1 MAKRKDGVTRERLGH
16 ETHTPE
22 FVPGKLI
29 VRFRDDALAPARA
42 LLARGAR
49 GVHALRSLRTMRDLA
64 AALPEQVSAPL
75 EMLKRQCGVKRID
88 PLLAPPPHA
97 RTTTRMTRMTR
108 GVMSLAASVECSP
121 REHLAGYNV
130 IELEAAEVSAETLQ
144 RIQASRAVR
153 FVERV
158 PNRWVSARRKKAVA
172 DPSLNLQWGL
182 RAIDWF
188 AAAKRPSAAQIHVA
202 VLDTGVDARHPDL
215 KGAIEAYHR
224 GGHSAKDLPGHGTHV
239 AGIIAA
245 LANNGVGIA
254 GVADCRLHLWKV
266 FGDPA
271 GPRAFEQFDDEAYN
285 RALGA
290 VLDSP
295 ARIVNLSL
303 GGTASSRTEAE
314 LIAALVA
321 EGVLVVAAM
330 GNEYAEGNPVE
341 YPGAYADVL
350 AVGAIGEAR
359 RRAAFSG
366 TGRHINLVAPGE
378 HILSTLPRYAF
389 ADRATDYDAWDGTSM
404 AAPHVAGVAALLKA
418 QNPQKTGAWIG
429 KRLQKTARRVPAMG
443 RKKFSTAYGHGLVSV
458 AKALL

>member
-1 MAKRKDGVTRERLGH
+1 MAKKSGRKDGVTRERLGR

-29 VRFRDDALAPARA
+29 VRFREDALAPARA
-42 LLARGAR
+42 AVARGMRAVR
-49 GVHALRSLRTMRDLA
+49 AIRTMRDLA
-64 AALPEQVSAPL
+64 GALPEQVAAPL
-75 EMLKRQCGVKRID
+75 EMLKRRCGLRRID
-88 PLLAPPPHA
+88 PLLAPPPRA
-97 RTTTRMTRMTR
+97 VLGTGLTR
-108 GVMSLAASVECSP
+108 GMLGLAASVESAP
-121 REHLAGYNV
+121 RAGLTGYNV
-130 IELEAAEVSAETLQ
+130 IELEEAHVSADTLQ
-144 RIQASRAVR
+144 RIQASRAVK

-158 PNRWVSARRKKAVA
+158 PNRWVSAKKKAVV

-188 AAAKRPSAAQIHVA
+188 AAGKRPSAAKVHVA
-202 VLDTGVDARHPDL
+202 VLDTGVDAKHPDL

-224 GGHSAKDLPGHGTHV
+224 GKHSAKDLPGHGTHV
-239 AGIIAA
+239 SGIIAA

-254 GVADCRLHLWKV
+254 GIADCRLHVWKV
-266 FGDPA
+266 FSDPK
-271 GPRAFEQFDDEAYN
+271 GPHAFEEFDDEAYN

-303 GGTASSRTEAE
+303 GGTASSRTEQD

-321 EGVLVVAAM
+321 EGVLVIAAM
-330 GNEYAEGNPVE
+330 GNEYEEGNPVE
-341 YPGAYADVL
+341 YPAAYANVIG
-350 AVGAIGEAR
+350 VGAIGETR
-359 RRAAFSG
+359 RRAPFSC

-389 ADRATDYDAWDGTSM
+389 ADRATDYEAWDGTSM

-418 QNPQKTGAWIG
+418 QNPQRSGTWIG
-429 KRLQKTARRVPAMG
+429 KRLQKSAQRLAAMRG
-443 RKKFSTAYGHGLVSV
+443 KKFSAAYGHGLVSV
-458 AKALL
+458 ARALL

>member
-1 MAKRKDGVTRERLGH
+1 MANKAKNGVTRERLGR

-22 FVPGKLI
+22 YVPGKLI
-29 VRFRDDALAPARA
+29 VRFREDALAPARA
-42 LLARGAR
+42 AVARG
-49 GVHALRSLRTMRDLA
+49 LRTVRSMRTMRDLA
-64 AALPEQVSAPL
+64 GALPEQVAAPL
-75 EMLKRQCGVKRID
+75 EMLKRRCGLRRID

-97 RTTTRMTRMTR
+97 ALGTRLTR
-108 GVMSLAASVECSP
+108 GLFGLAASVESAP
-121 REHLAGYNV
+121 RARLAGYNV
-130 IELEAAEVSAETLQ
+130 IELEEAHVSADTLK
-144 RIQASRAVR
+144 RIQASRAVT

-158 PNRWVSARRKKAVA
+158 PNRWVSARKKAIA

-188 AAAKRPSAAQIHVA
+188 SAGRRPSAARVHVA
-202 VLDTGVDARHPDL
+202 LLDTGVDAKHPDL

-224 GGHSAKDLPGHGTHV
+224 GKHSAKDLPGHGTHV

-254 GVADCRLHLWKV
+254 GIADCRLHVWKV
-266 FGDPA
+266 FSDPK
-271 GPRAFEQFDDEAYN
+271 GPRAFEEFDDEAYN

-303 GGTASSRTEAE
+303 GGTASSRTEQD

-321 EGVLVVAAM
+321 EGVLVIAAM
-330 GNEYAEGNPVE
+330 GNEYAEGNPIE
-341 YPGAYADVL
+341 YPAAYANVL
-350 AVGAIGEAR
+350 GVGAIGETR
-359 RRAAFSG
+359 KRSAFSC

-418 QNPQKTGAWIG
+418 QSPSRSGAWIG
-429 KRLQKTARRVPAMG
+429 QRLQKTAQRLPAMR
-443 RKKFSTAYGHGLVSV
+443 RKKFSAAYGHGLVSV
-458 AKALL
+458 ARALL

>member
-1 MAKRKDGVTRERLGH
+1 MPKNASKADGVTRSRQGR
-16 ETHTPE
+16 ETRTPE
-22 FVPGKLI
+22 YVPGKLI
-29 VRFRDDALAPARA
+29 VRFREDALRPARA
-42 LLARGAR
+42 VLAG
-49 GVHALRSLRTMRDLA
+49 GVRAVRAMRDLA
-64 AALPEQVSAPL
+64 SALPEQVSGPL
-75 EMLKRQCGVKRID
+75 EMLKRHCGVKRID
-88 PLLAPPPHA
+88 PLLAPPPSAA
-97 RTTTRMTRMTR
+97 RAAGMTRMTR
-108 GVMSLAASVECSP
+108 GVLSLAASVDSSP
-121 REHLAGYNV
+121 RERLAGYNV
-130 IELEAAEVSAETLQ
+130 IELEDKAVSAETLR
-144 RIQASRAVR
+144 RIQASRAVA

-158 PNRWVSARRKKAVA
+158 PNRWVSAKRSKPVA

-188 AAAKRPSAAQIHVA
+188 AVARRPSAAQVHVA

-224 GGHSAKDLPGHGTHV
+224 GAHSAKDLPGHGTHV

-266 FGDPA
+266 FSDPS
-271 GPRAFEQFDDEAYN
+271 GPRAFEEFDDEAYN

-303 GGTASSRTEAE
+303 GGTAASRTERE

-341 YPGAYADVL
+341 YPAAYAEVL

-359 RRAAFSG
+359 RRAAFSC

-378 HILSTLPRYAF
+378 HILSTLPRVAF
-389 ADRATDYDAWDGTSM
+389 AGRATDYDAWDGTSM

-418 QNPQKTGAWIG
+418 QNPAKSGAWIG
-429 KRLQKTARRVPAMG
+429 KRLQKTAVRLPAMRG
-443 RKKFSTAYGHGLVSV
+443 KRFSASYGHGLVSV
-458 AKALL
+458 ARALL

>member
-1 MAKRKDGVTRERLGH
+1 MARGKRDGVTRSRQGRA
-16 ETHTPE
+16 THTPE

-29 VRFRDDALAPARA
+29 VRFHEDALRPARA
-42 LLARGAR
+42 MLAG
-49 GVHALRSLRTMRDLA
+49 GIGALRTVRNLA
-64 AALPEQVSAPL
+64 GALPEQLRGPL

-88 PLLAPPPHA
+88 PLLAPPPRDA
-97 RTTTRMTRMTR
+97 GVVADMTRMTR
-108 GVMSLAASVECSP
+108 GVLSLAASVEHP
-121 REHLAGYNV
+121 LRARLAGYNV
-130 IELEAAEVSAETLQ
+130 VELETAEVSADTLKK
-144 RIQASRAVR
+144 IQASRAVR

-158 PNRWVSARRKKAVA
+158 PNRWVSAKRGKAPA

-188 AAAKRPSAAQIHVA
+188 AAPKHPSAARVHVA
-202 VLDTGVDARHPDL
+202 LLDTGVDAKHPDL

-224 GGHSAKDLPGHGTHV
+224 GAHSAKDLPGHGTHV

-254 GVADCRLHLWKV
+254 GIADCRLHVWKV
-266 FGDPA
+266 FSDPA
-271 GPRAFEQFDDEAYN
+271 GPRAFEEFDDEAYN

-303 GGTASSRTEAE
+303 GGTASSRTEQE
-314 LIAALVA
+314 LIGALVA

-341 YPGAYADVL
+341 YPAAYANVL

-359 RRAAFSG
+359 RRAAFSC

-404 AAPHVAGVAALLKA
+404 AAPHVAGVAALVQA
-418 QNPQKTGAWIG
+418 QNPSKAGTWIG
-429 KRLQKTARRVPAMG
+429 NRLQRTALRLPAMR
-443 RKKFSTAYGHGLVSV
+443 RKKFTASYGYGLVSV
-458 AKALL
+458 ARALL

>member
-1 MAKRKDGVTRERLGH
+1 MPKKARKPDGVTRSRQGRA
-16 ETHTPE
+16 TRTPE

-29 VRFRDDALAPARA
+29 VRFREDALAPARA
-42 LLARGAR
+42 VLARGAR
-49 GVHALRSLRTMRDLA
+49 AISAVRDLA
-64 AALPEQVSAPL
+64 AALPEQVSGPL

-88 PLLAPPPHA
+88 PLLAPPPRA
-97 RTTTRMTRMTR
+97 ASAAGMTRMTR
-108 GVMSLAASVECSP
+108 GVLSLAASVDASP
-121 REHLAGYNV
+121 RERLAGYNV
-130 IELEAAEVSAETLQ
+130 IELEEKQVSAETLK
-144 RIQASRAVR
+144 RIQASRAVQ
-153 FVERV
+153 FAERV
-158 PNRWVSARRKKAVA
+158 PNRWVSARRKKAAA

-188 AAAKRPSAAQIHVA
+188 AARRRPSAAQVHVA

-224 GGHSAKDLPGHGTHV
+224 AGHSAKDLPGHGTHV

-266 FGDPA
+266 FSDPA
-271 GPRAFEQFDDEAYN
+271 GPTAFEEFDDEAYN

-290 VLDSP
+290 LLDSP

-303 GGTASSRTEAE
+303 GGTAASRTERE

-321 EGVLVVAAM
+321 EGVLVIAAM

-341 YPGAYADVL
+341 YPAAYADVL

-359 RRAAFSG
+359 RRAAFSC

-378 HILSTLPRYAF
+378 HILSTLPRYGF
-389 ADRATDYDAWDGTSM
+389 GGRETDYDAWDGTSM

-418 QNPQKTGAWIG
+418 QNPAKSGAWIG
-429 KRLQKTARRVPAMG
+429 KRLQKTAQRLPAMRS
-443 RKKFSTAYGHGLVSV
+443 RKHSAAYGHGLVSV
-458 AKALL
+458 ARALL

>member
-1 MAKRKDGVTRERLGH
+1 MARGKRDGVTRSRQGRA
-16 ETHTPE
+16 THTPE

-29 VRFRDDALAPARA
+29 VRFHEDALRPARA
-42 LLARGAR
+42 MLAG
-49 GVHALRSLRTMRDLA
+49 GIGALRTVRNLA
-64 AALPEQVSAPL
+64 GALPEQLRGPL

-88 PLLAPPPHA
+88 PLLAPPPRDA
-97 RTTTRMTRMTR
+97 GVVADMTRMTR
-108 GVMSLAASVECSP
+108 GVLSLAASVEHPP
-121 REHLAGYNV
+121 RARLAGYNV
-130 IELEAAEVSAETLQ
+130 VELETAEVSADTLKK
-144 RIQASRAVR
+144 IQASRAVR

-158 PNRWVSARRKKAVA
+158 PNRWVSAKRGKAPA

-188 AAAKRPSAAQIHVA
+188 AAPKHPSAARVHVA
-202 VLDTGVDARHPDL
+202 LLDTGVDAKHPDL

-224 GGHSAKDLPGHGTHV
+224 GAHSAKDLPGHGTHV

-254 GVADCRLHLWKV
+254 GIADCRLHVWKV
-266 FGDPA
+266 FSDPA
-271 GPRAFEQFDDEAYN
+271 GPRAFEEFDDEAYN

-303 GGTASSRTEAE
+303 GGTASSRTEQE
-314 LIAALVA
+314 LIGALVA

-341 YPGAYADVL
+341 YPAAYANVL

-359 RRAAFSG
+359 RRAAFSC

-404 AAPHVAGVAALLKA
+404 AAPHVAGVAALVQA
-418 QNPQKTGAWIG
+418 QNPSKAGTWIG
-429 KRLQKTARRVPAMG
+429 NRLQRTALRLPAMR
-443 RKKFSTAYGHGLVSV
+443 RKKFTASYGYGLVSV
-458 AKALL
+458 ARALL

>member
-1 MAKRKDGVTRERLGH
+1 MARGKRDGVTRSRQGRA
-16 ETHTPE
+16 THTPE
-22 FVPGKLI
+22 YVPGKLI
-29 VRFRDDALAPARA
+29 VRFHEDALRPARA
-42 LLARGAR
+42 MLAG
-49 GVHALRSLRTMRDLA
+49 GIGALRSVRNLA
-64 AALPEQVSAPL
+64 GALPEQLRGPL

-88 PLLAPPPHA
+88 PLLAPPPRA
-97 RTTTRMTRMTR
+97 AGAVADMTRMTR
-108 GVMSLAASVECSP
+108 GVLSLAASVEHSP
-121 REHLAGYNV
+121 RAQLAGYNV
-130 IELEAAEVSAETLQ
+130 VELETAEVSADTL
-144 RIQASRAVR
+144 RKIQASRAVQ

-158 PNRWVSARRKKAVA
+158 PNRWVSARRGKAAA

-188 AAAKRPSAAQIHVA
+188 AAPKHPSAARVHVA
-202 VLDTGVDARHPDL
+202 LLDTGVDAQHPDL

-224 GGHSAKDLPGHGTHV
+224 GAHSARDLPGHGTHV

-254 GVADCRLHLWKV
+254 GVADCRLHVWKV
-266 FGDPA
+266 FSDPA

-303 GGTASSRTEAE
+303 GGTASSRTEQE

-341 YPGAYADVL
+341 YPGAYANVL

-359 RRAAFSG
+359 RRAAFSC

-404 AAPHVAGVAALLKA
+404 AAPHVAGAAALVLA
-418 QNPQKTGAWIG
+418 QNPNKNGTWIG
-429 KRLQKTARRVPAMG
+429 NRLQKTALRLPAMR
-443 RKKFSTAYGHGLVSV
+443 RKKFTASYGYGLVSV
-458 AKALL
+458 ARALL

>member
-1 MAKRKDGVTRERLGH
+1 MPKPAQKTDGVTQGRPGRR
-16 ETHTPE
+16 TRAPE

-29 VRFRDDALAPARA
+29 VRFREDALAPARA
-42 LLARGAR
+42 ILEG
-49 GVHALRSLRTMRDLA
+49 GLRTVRTVRDLA
-64 AALPEQVSAPL
+64 SALPEQVSAPL

-88 PLLAPPPHA
+88 PLLAPPPRGA
-97 RTTTRMTRMTR
+97 TAAGMTRMTR
-108 GVMSLAASVECSP
+108 GVLSLAASVAAPP
-121 REHLAGYNV
+121 RERLAGYNV
-130 IELEAAEVSAETLQ
+130 IELEEKQVSAETLR
-144 RIQASRAVR
+144 RIQASRAVA

-158 PNRWVSARRKKAVA
+158 PNRWVSARRRRAIA

-188 AAAKRPSAAQIHVA
+188 AAAKRPSAAQVHVA
-202 VLDTGVDARHPDL
+202 VLDTGVDDKHPDL

-266 FGDPA
+266 FSDPA
-271 GPRAFEQFDDEAYN
+271 GARGYEEFDDEAYN

-303 GGTASSRTEAE
+303 GGTASSRTEQE
-314 LIAALVA
+314 LLAALVA
-321 EGVLVVAAM
+321 EGVLVIAAM
-330 GNEYAEGNPVE
+330 GNEYEEGNPVE
-341 YPGAYADVL
+341 YPAAYADVL
-350 AVGAIGEAR
+350 AVGAISEAR
-359 RRAAFSG
+359 RRAAFSC

-378 HILSTLPRYAF
+378 HILSTLPRYGF
-389 ADRATDYDAWDGTSM
+389 AGRATDYDAWDGTSM

-418 QNPQKTGAWIG
+418 QNPARRGAWLG
-429 KRLQKTARRVPAMG
+429 RRLQQTARRLPAM
-443 RKKFSTAYGHGLVSV
+443 RRRKFSSAYGHGLVSV
-458 AKALL
+458 ARALV

>member
-1 MAKRKDGVTRERLGH
+1 MPKPAQKTDGVTRVRLGRR
-16 ETHTPE
+16 TRTPE

-29 VRFRDDALAPARA
+29 VRFREDALLPARA
-42 LLARGAR
+42 MLARG
-49 GVHALRSLRTMRDLA
+49 LRSVRTVRDLA
-64 AALPEQVSAPL
+64 RALPEQVSAPL

-88 PLLAPPPHA
+88 PLLAPPPRA
-97 RTTTRMTRMTR
+97 ASAAGMTRMTR
-108 GVMSLAASVECSP
+108 GVLSLAASVESP
-121 REHLAGYNV
+121 PRDRLAGYNV
-130 IELEAAEVSAETLQ
+130 IELEEKQVSAETLR
-144 RIQASRAVR
+144 RIQASRAVQ

-158 PNRWVSARRKKAVA
+158 PNRWVSARPARAIA

-188 AAAKRPSAAQIHVA
+188 AAAKRPSAAQVHVA

-254 GVADCRLHLWKV
+254 GVADCRLHVWKV
-266 FGDPA
+266 FSDPA
-271 GPRAFEQFDDEAYN
+271 GARAYEEFDDEAYN

-314 LIAALVA
+314 LLAALAA
-321 EGVLVVAAM
+321 EGVLVIAAM
-330 GNEYAEGNPVE
+330 GNAYEEGNPVE
-341 YPGAYADVL
+341 YPAAYADVL
-350 AVGAIGEAR
+350 AVGAISEAR
-359 RRAAFSG
+359 RRAAFSC

-378 HILSTLPRYAF
+378 HILSTLPRYGF
-389 ADRATDYDAWDGTSM
+389 AERATDYDAWDGTSM

-418 QNPQKTGAWIG
+418 QNPAKRGAWLG
-429 KRLQKTARRVPAMG
+429 RRLQKTARRLPAMR

-458 AKALL
+458 SRALV

>member
-1 MAKRKDGVTRERLGH
+1 MAKKSKDGVTRERLGR

-22 FVPGKLI
+22 YVPGKLI
-29 VRFRDDALAPARA
+29 VRFREDALTPARA
-42 LLARGAR
+42 AVARG
-49 GVHALRSLRTMRDLA
+49 LRAVRTMRDLA
-64 AALPEQVSAPL
+64 GALPEQVAAPL
-75 EMLKRQCGVKRID
+75 EMLKRRCGLRRID
-88 PLLAPPPHA
+88 PLLAPAPRA
-97 RTTTRMTRMTR
+97 ALGTRLTR
-108 GVMSLAASVECSP
+108 GLFGLAASVESAP
-121 REHLAGYNV
+121 RAQLAGYNV
-130 IELEAAEVSAETLQ
+130 IELEEAHVSADTLK
-144 RIQASRAVR
+144 RIQASRAVT

-158 PNRWVSARRKKAVA
+158 PNRWVSAKKKKAIV

-188 AAAKRPSAAQIHVA
+188 VAGRRPSAAKVHVA
-202 VLDTGVDARHPDL
+202 LLDTGVDAKHPDL

-224 GGHSAKDLPGHGTHV
+224 GKHSAKDLPGHGTHV

-254 GVADCRLHLWKV
+254 GIADCRLHVWKV
-266 FGDPA
+266 FSDPK
-271 GPRAFEQFDDEAYN
+271 GPRAFEEFDDEAYN

-303 GGTASSRTEAE
+303 GGTASSRTEQD

-321 EGVLVVAAM
+321 EGVLVIAAM

-341 YPGAYADVL
+341 YPAAYANVL
-350 AVGAIGEAR
+350 GVGAIGETR
-359 RRAAFSG
+359 RRSAFSC

-418 QNPQKTGAWIG
+418 QSPSRSGAWIG
-429 KRLQKTARRVPAMG
+429 QRLQKTARRLPAMR
-443 RKKFSTAYGHGLVSV
+443 RKKFSAAYGHGLVSV
-458 AKALL
+458 ARALL

>member
-1 MAKRKDGVTRERLGH
+1 MARGKRDGVTRSRQGRA
-16 ETHTPE
+16 THTPE

-29 VRFRDDALAPARA
+29 VRFHEDALRPARA
-42 LLARGAR
+42 MLAG
-49 GVHALRSLRTMRDLA
+49 GIGALRTLRTIRNLTT
-64 AALPEQVSAPL
+64 ALPEQLSGPL

-88 PLLAPPPHA
+88 PLLAPPPRA
-97 RTTTRMTRMTR
+97 AGAIAGMTRMTR
-108 GVMSLAASVECSP
+108 GVLSLAASVEHSP
-121 REHLAGYNV
+121 RARLAGYNV
-130 IELEAAEVSAETLQ
+130 VELETAEVSADTLKK
-144 RIQASRAVR
+144 IQASRAVQ

-158 PNRWVSARRKKAVA
+158 PNRWVSAKRSKALA

-188 AAAKRPSAAQIHVA
+188 AAPKHPSAAKVHVA
-202 VLDTGVDARHPDL
+202 LLDTGVDAKHPDL

-224 GGHSAKDLPGHGTHV
+224 GAHSAKDLPGHGTHV

-254 GVADCRLHLWKV
+254 GIADCRLHVWKV

-271 GPRAFEQFDDEAYN
+271 GPRAFEEFDDEAYN

-303 GGTASSRTEAE
+303 GGTASSRTEQE

-341 YPGAYADVL
+341 YPGAYANVL

-359 RRAAFSG
+359 RRAAFSC

-404 AAPHVAGVAALLKA
+404 AAPHVAGVAALVQA
-418 QNPQKTGAWIG
+418 QDPKKTGTWIG
-429 KRLQKTARRVPAMG
+429 NRLQKTALRLPAM
-443 RKKFSTAYGHGLVSV
+443 RKRKFTASYGYGLVSV
-458 AKALL
+458 ARALL

>member
-1 MAKRKDGVTRERLGH
+1 MPKNAQQPDGVTRRRQGRA
-16 ETHTPE
+16 THTPE

-29 VRFRDDALAPARA
+29 VRFREEALAPARA
-42 LLARGAR
+42 VVERG
-49 GVHALRSLRTMRDLA
+49 LRTVRRMRDLA
-64 AALPEQVSAPL
+64 SALPEQVSAPL

-88 PLLAPPPHA
+88 PLLAPPPRA
-97 RTTTRMTRMTR
+97 ASAAGMTRMTR
-108 GVMSLAASVECSP
+108 GVLSLAASVEGSP
-121 REHLAGYNV
+121 RERLAGYNV
-130 IELEAAEVSAETLQ
+130 IELEEKHVSAETLR
-144 RIQASRAVR
+144 RIQASRAVQ

-158 PNRWVSARRKKAVA
+158 PNRWVSARRKRPAA
-172 DPSLNLQWGL
+172 DPALNLQWGL

-188 AAAKRPSAAQIHVA
+188 AAPRRPSAAQVHVA

-224 GGHSAKDLPGHGTHV
+224 AGHSAKDLPGHGTHV

-271 GPRAFEQFDDEAYN
+271 GPTAFEEFDDEAYN

-321 EGVLVVAAM
+321 EGALVVAAM
-330 GNEYAEGNPVE
+330 GNAYEEGNPVE
-341 YPGAYADVL
+341 YPGAYPDVL
-350 AVGAIGEAR
+350 AVGAIGESR
-359 RRAAFSG
+359 RRAAFSC

-418 QNPQKTGAWIG
+418 QNPAKSGAWIG
-429 KRLQKTARRVPAMG
+429 ARLQKTAQRLPAMR
-443 RKKFSTAYGHGLVSV
+443 RKKFSAAYGHGLVSV
-458 AKALL
+458 ARALL

>member
-1 MAKRKDGVTRERLGH
+1 MAKKSKDGVTRERLGR

-22 FVPGKLI
+22 YVPGKLI
-29 VRFRDDALAPARA
+29 VRFREDALTPARA
-42 LLARGAR
+42 AVARG
-49 GVHALRSLRTMRDLA
+49 LRAVRTMRDLA
-64 AALPEQVSAPL
+64 GALPEQVAAPL
-75 EMLKRQCGVKRID
+75 EMLKRRCGLRRID
-88 PLLAPPPHA
+88 PLLAPAPRA
-97 RTTTRMTRMTR
+97 ALGTRLTR
-108 GVMSLAASVECSP
+108 GLFGLAASVESAP
-121 REHLAGYNV
+121 RAQLAGYNV
-130 IELEAAEVSAETLQ
+130 IELEEAHVSADTLK
-144 RIQASRAVR
+144 RIQASRAVT

-158 PNRWVSARRKKAVA
+158 PNRWVSAKKKKAIA

-188 AAAKRPSAAQIHVA
+188 SAGKRPSAAKVHVA
-202 VLDTGVDARHPDL
+202 LLDTGIDAKHPDL

-224 GGHSAKDLPGHGTHV
+224 GKHSAKDLPGHGTHV

-254 GVADCRLHLWKV
+254 GIADCRLHVWKV
-266 FGDPA
+266 FSDPK
-271 GPRAFEQFDDEAYN
+271 GPRAFEEFDDEAYN

-303 GGTASSRTEAE
+303 GGTASSRTEQD

-321 EGVLVVAAM
+321 EGVLVIAAM

-341 YPGAYADVL
+341 YPAAYANVL
-350 AVGAIGEAR
+350 GVGAIGETR
-359 RRAAFSG
+359 RRSAFSC

-418 QNPQKTGAWIG
+418 QSPSRSGAWIG
-429 KRLQKTARRVPAMG
+429 QRLQKTARRLPAMR
-443 RKKFSTAYGHGLVSV
+443 RKKFSAAYGHGLVSV
-458 AKALL
+458 ARALL